1 MRVSREAK
9 ILVALVAVAAATW
22 VWVNYFTQQPT
33 LNATSGAT
41 LNVAA
46 PSTTPGA
53 TLDPVAASE
62 NEVDPAVVAA
72 LGEALVA
79 LPGTLPDEPALPVIA
94 STSAD
99 EVGTE
104 TSDDLVSSESGGE
117 PTAVDAS
124 SVVDKSV
131 VAVAPA
137 DSTLADSAPAESA
150 PAESGGVTLAVPETG
165 GVPSVA
171 DTSVADTS
179 VADTGPSVAQSTALT
194 ARELNVAELPFLV
207 TAPPSTD
214 LAEGVTADGELE
226 LARPREELRASV
238 NPFSPILL
246 DAPPEQPV
254 ANLPPPEP
262 APDTSLIQTVEIPAA
277 PPVDAV
283 TPTALAPVVPER
295 VTAPAPRAVTPSSLQ
310 NGSLPKALPGGTLPS
325 TPKLLRNTRQAVV
338 ATPDTPTGP
347 DSLAAVAAV
356 RVPGERQAS
365 GFKTAAAPTLSA
377 SAETPEV
384 APLRFGGLPEPAL
397 AGGPLAAGTSSLSRY
412 LRDTNYQFTGSVIGP
427 VGVGVFRS
435 KLSNV
440 PVLVSLGQ
448 TLPDTEIV
456 LTSLQGKQAEF
467 TQNGNKQLLIL
478 DLR

>member
-1 MRVSREAK
+1 MRVSKEAK

-33 LNATSGAT
+33 LNATAPT
-41 LNVAA
+41 LNAAA
-46 PSTTPGA
+46 PDTVSISPAG
-53 TLDPVAASE
+53 
-62 NEVDPAVVAA
+62 EVDPAVVAS
-72 LGEALVA
+72 LGEALITPPYMLA
-79 LPGTLPDEPALPVIA
+79 EEPALPTIA
-94 STSAD
+94 STPPDDVS
-99 EVGTE
+99 TE
-104 TSDDLVSSESGGE
+104 TSDESSSELAEPGGE
-117 PTAVDAS
+117 ADTALADVPGVVDM
-124 SVVDKSV
+124 SVVTV
-131 VAVAPA
+131 
-137 DSTLADSAPAESA
+137 A
-150 PAESGGVTLAVPETG
+150 PAESGGVPLAAPGTG
-165 GVPSVA
+165 GVTDVA
-171 DTSVADTS
+171 DGANV
-179 VADTGPSVAQSTALT
+179 PSLAQPTAVT
-194 ARELNVAELPFLV
+194 ARDLNVAELPFLV
-207 TAPPSTD
+207 TAPPSTN
-214 LAEGVTADGELE
+214 LEEGATADAELE
-226 LARPREELRASV
+226 LARPRDELRATV

-254 ANLPPPEP
+254 ASLPPPAS
-262 APDTSLIQTVEIPAA
+262 APDTSLIQTVEIPDA

-325 TPKLLRNTRQAVV
+325 TPKLLRNTRQV
-338 ATPDTPTGP
+338 AAETPDTPTRP

>member
-9 ILVALVAVAAATW
+9 VLIALVAVAAATW

-33 LNATSGAT
+33 LDAAAPVIAPSAT
-41 LNVAA
+41 LADLVIAN
-46 PSTTPGA
+46 
-53 TLDPVAASE
+53 E
-62 NEVDPAVVAA
+62 NEVDPAVVAS

-79 LPGTLPDEPALPVIA
+79 PPGTLDEPMLPLIA
-94 STSAD
+94 STSSDNLDAD
-99 EVGTE
+99 ASGELAI
-104 TSDDLVSSESGGE
+104 DESGG
-117 PTAVDAS
+117 AD
-124 SVVDKSV
+124 V
-131 VAVAPA
+131 VAAAP
-137 DSTLADSAPAESA
+137 TES
-150 PAESGGVTLAVPETG
+150 EGVTLAVIETEESG
-165 GVPSVA
+165 GAVSVAAGVSVPSVA
-171 DTSVADTS
+171 QPA
-179 VADTGPSVAQSTALT
+179 ALT
-194 ARELNVAELPFLV
+194 ARELSVAELPFLV
-207 TAPPSTD
+207 TAPPSAD
-214 LAEGVTADGELE
+214 IAEGVTAEGDLE
-226 LARPREELRASV
+226 LARPREELRATV

-262 APDTSLIQTVEIPAA
+262 APDTSLIQTVDIPDA

-283 TPTALAPVVPER
+283 TPTALAPVVPKR

-325 TPKLLRNTRQAVV
+325 TPKLLRNTRTAV
-338 ATPDTPTGP
+338 ATPNTPTGP

-377 SAETPEV
+377 GVETPEV
-384 APLRFGGLPEPAL
+384 TPLRFGGLPEPAL
-397 AGGPLAAGTSSLSRY
+397 TGGPLAAGTSSLSRY

-435 KLSNV
+435 KLTST

-467 TQNGNKQLLIL
+467 TQNGNKQILIL

>member
-22 VWVNYFTQQPT
+22 VWVNFFTQPTLDANTPT
-33 LNATSGAT
+33 LNATA
-41 LNVAA
+41 
-46 PSTTPGA
+46 
-53 TLDPVAASE
+53 PVATPESPVVAGE
-62 NEVDPAVVAA
+62 DEVDPAVVAS

-79 LPGTLPDEPALPVIA
+79 PPGTLTDEPALPIIA
-94 STSAD
+94 STAASEA
-99 EVGTE
+99 GAE
-104 TSDDLVSSESGGE
+104 TSLVAAESGGE
-117 PTAVDAS
+117 S
-124 SVVDKSV
+124 GGV
-131 VAVAPA
+131 VAA
-137 DSTLADSAPAESA
+137 L
-150 PAESGGVTLAVPETG
+150 ESGGAVAQTQETG
-165 GVPSVA
+165 GA
-171 DTSVADTS
+171 TSVA
-179 VADTGPSVAQSTALT
+179 APSVAQPAALT

-207 TAPPSTD
+207 TAPPSANLD
-214 LAEGVTADGELE
+214 EGVTAEGELE
-226 LARPREELRASV
+226 LARPRDELRATV

-246 DAPPEQPV
+246 DAPPEQPT
-254 ANLPPPEP
+254 ADLPAPAP
-262 APDTSLIQTVEIPAA
+262 APDTSLIQTVEIPDA

-310 NGSLPKALPGGTLPS
+310 NGSLPKALPGGTLPA
-325 TPKLLRNTRQAVV
+325 TPKLLRNTRTVV
-338 ATPDTPTGP
+338 ATPTQTGP

-412 LRDTNYQFTGSVIGP
+412 LRDNNYQFTGSVIGP

-435 KLSNV
+435 KLSPT
-440 PVLVSLGQ
+440 PVLVSLGK

-456 LTSLQGKQAEF
+456 LSSLQGKQAEF
-467 TQNGNKQLLIL
+467 TQNGNKQILIL